1 MKRFLILGALFALSA
16 CQTTSQSG
24 NGQASVSE
32 PLSSEVVF
40 GTEAIHDGHE
50 YNTWKYIF
58 RGDGRKTVVTM
69 QNKVAFNLVTNPKTI
84 EYDVRILKSNLS
96 VPVYYQERKKVEEEV
111 ASLRG
116 KEFKYVYKHKKA
128 TAESLA
134 SFGDLQEGYVNLMGN
149 KRDLVKSM
157 IESASASYFG
167 GKTVTQDQKVLALN
181 FCVVAGVYPGSGPCD
196 STQVYGYVAGKKL
209 YGGRTVVVVDV
220 DDDMTYDE
228 QVIYIDGYFYV
239 DLKTGTALF
248 SEIKLSGMKRDGT
261 DADIVKTRLVKLP
274 TS

>member
-24 NGQASVSE
+24 SDRASVSE
-32 PLSSEVVF
+32 PLNSEVVF
-40 GTEAIHDGHE
+40 GTEAIHDGEE

-69 QNKVAFNLVTNPKTI
+69 QNKVTFNLVPNQKTI

-96 VPVYYQERKKVEEEV
+96 VPVYYQERKEMEEEV

-116 KEFKYVYKHKKA
+116 KEFKYVYRHKKA
-128 TAESLA
+128 TVESLA
-134 SFGDLQEGYVNLMGN
+134 SFGDLQEGDVNLMGN

-167 GKTVTQDQKVLALN
+167 GKTLLRI
-181 FCVVAGVYPGSGPCD
+181 
-196 STQVYGYVAGKKL
+196 KKFWL
-209 YGGRTVVVVDV
+209 
-220 DDDMTYDE
+220 
-228 QVIYIDGYFYV
+228 
-239 DLKTGTALF
+239 
-248 SEIKLSGMKRDGT
+248 
-261 DADIVKTRLVKLP
+261 
-274 TS
+274 